1 MYKKMEGIW
10 AHCCLLAKEG
20 RAAQTR
26 GCEVILAKEPPTMAA
41 TERLGMGKWV
51 ILYLSTLASMFAGSI
66 VVHHVEKPDLS
77 LPSDD
82 ELRQRLKESNHSNES
97 SLDN

>member
-20 RAAQTR
+20 
-26 GCEVILAKEPPTMAA
+26 AKEPPTMAA

-66 VVHHVEKPDLS
+66 VVHHVEKPDLVNSQAVCFSCTTTQRS
-77 LPSDD
+77 L
-82 ELRQRLKESNHSNES
+82 S
-97 SLDN
+97 SLCLATTNFVSG